1 MRSTTKSASNQP
13 RREPGPREAAGW
25 LLGSDEVKEPEC
37 GHPDLNGVAV
47 CDPVDQ
53 QQSSKHIM

>member
-1 MRSTTKSASNQP
+1 VSPVPA
-13 RREPGPREAAGW
+13 EAAGW

-37 GHPDLNGVAV
+37 RLLDLNGVAV

-53 QQSSKHIM
+53 QQSCKHIM